1 MYSSSASSRVAIEF
15 CLCLSGCD
23 LASFFPSLP
32 RQSAYW
38 PRPDLILS
46 FFAWP
51 FPSLPSCC
59 TPCWSPLLPT
69 PFAPS
74 TLLLHH
80 APTMDNIPPPP
91 PDFALPGFAALVELT
106 MAGQQL
112 EHDQAILFLEQCW
125 AQTGLGGIHPDH
137 GDGADPAGGEAPP
150 EHPGQGAHQQPD
162 RDAPQEPHPTQPER
176 ACVRLRAP
184 SDSQTIMTRSR
195 SPSRRR
201 GRYQCDQLDH
211 SRPPRMRSSTIT
223 SRMLSLCT
231 PRTFSSQPSTT

>member
-1 MYSSSASSRVAIEF
+1 MRMFVYSSSASLQVAIEF

-32 RQSAYW
+32 RQSAYR
-38 PRPDLILS
+38 PRPDLVLS
-46 FFAWP
+46 FFVWP

-59 TPCWSPLLPT
+59 TPRWSPLLPT

-80 APTMDNIPPPP
+80 APTMDNIPPLP
-91 PDFALPGFAALVELT
+91 PDFALPGFTALVELT

-150 EHPGQGAHQQPD
+150 PSARAELLTISPIGMPPRNPTLHNPP
-162 RDAPQEPHPTQPER
+162 PQW
-176 ACVRLRAP
+176 AC
-184 SDSQTIMTRSR
+184 
-195 SPSRRR
+195 SPS
-201 GRYQCDQLDH
+201 
-211 SRPPRMRSSTIT
+211 
-223 SRMLSLCT
+223 
-231 PRTFSSQPSTT
+231 PSILMPA